1 MLGDDWMILDGSI
14 ETKKGASDAKWM
26 FRTNSWNK
34 VEWLKQSVYVVEN
47 WLFCRQKHCI
57 G

>member
-1 MLGDDWMILDGSI
+1 MLGDDWMILDGWI
-14 ETKKGASDAKWM
+14 ETKKGASDAK
-26 FRTNSWNK
+26 WNK